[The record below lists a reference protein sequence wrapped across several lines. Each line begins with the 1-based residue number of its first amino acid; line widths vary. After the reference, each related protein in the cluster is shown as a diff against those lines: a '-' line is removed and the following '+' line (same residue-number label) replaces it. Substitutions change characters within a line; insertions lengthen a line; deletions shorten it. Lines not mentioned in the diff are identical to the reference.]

1 MASGKHK
8 KNPNEPEIQNR
19 RAYHDYFISETLEV
33 GIALVGTEVKSI
45 RAGRASL
52 AEGYVKADA
61 TPTRLLLL
69 GLHIDEYTAA
79 GRGNLQHRPTRTRTL
94 LAHAKE
100 IRKLHDKAQIKG
112 FTLVPLK
119 MYFKDG
125 RVKLLVGVGQGKKS
139 YDKRDDLKTKSAK
152 RDMDRAMSKRM

>member
-1 MASGKHK
+1 MASGKDK
-8 KNPNEPEIQNR
+8 KNANEPEIQNR
-19 RAYHDYFISETLEV
+19 RAYHEYFISETLEV

-52 AEGYVKADA
+52 AEGYVKADLA
-61 TPTRLLLL
+61 PTRLLLL

-94 LAHAKE
+94 LAHARE
-100 IRKLHDKAQIKG
+100 VRKLHDKAQVKG

-119 MYFKDG
+119 MYFKGG

-139 YDKRDDLKTKSAK
+139 YDKREDLKTKSAK